1 MEFKYI
7 EVEINNIW
15 LRNVQLNFY
24 WMKSNFLSFLMC
36 LKQSRNKKKFICGV
50 SSRFYGLYPKDL
62 TILKAFWGLQK
73 ELSVTDFFIQVPVIF
88 TLAHP

>member
-1 MEFKYI
+1 MYNSIFTGWKAI
-7 EVEINNIW
+7 SSHFWCAWNRAEI
-15 LRNVQLNFY
+15 
-24 WMKSNFLSFLMC
+24 
-36 LKQSRNKKKFICGV
+36 KKKIICGV